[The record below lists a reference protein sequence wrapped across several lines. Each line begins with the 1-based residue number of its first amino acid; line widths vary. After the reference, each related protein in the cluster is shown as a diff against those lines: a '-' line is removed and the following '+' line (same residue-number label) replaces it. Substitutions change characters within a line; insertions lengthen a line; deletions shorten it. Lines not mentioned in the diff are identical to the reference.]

1 MADIRRAFQEA
12 GLRHTRQREAVFAA
26 LAATKTHPTAEEL
39 HELVKQDDPG
49 LSLATIY
56 NSLEVMSEAGLC
68 RKLPSNG
75 GSIRFDADLRD
86 HVHVVL
92 PDGRVLDVS
101 GPLAS
106 ELLNALPAGLMAE
119 LEAQAG
125 ISIASL
131 GIQLVA
137 FPQTGTGKTPDL

>member
-39 HELVKQDDPG
+39 HELVRQDEPG

-56 NSLEVMSEAGLC
+56 NSLEVLSEAGLC
-68 RKLPSNG
+68 RRLPCNG
-75 GSIRFDADLRD
+75 GSCRFDADLTD

-92 PDGRVLDVS
+92 LDGRVLDVS
-101 GPLAS
+101 EPLAS
-106 ELLNALPAGLMAE
+106 ELLKALPAGLVAE
-119 LEAQAG
+119 LEAQTG
-125 ISIASL
+125 ISITGF

-137 FPQTGTGKTPDL
+137 FTRNDTEETPDL